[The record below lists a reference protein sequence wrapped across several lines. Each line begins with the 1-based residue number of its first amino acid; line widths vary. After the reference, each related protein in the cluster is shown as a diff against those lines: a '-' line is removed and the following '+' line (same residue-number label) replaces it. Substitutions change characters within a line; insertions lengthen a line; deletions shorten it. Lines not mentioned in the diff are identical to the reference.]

1 MVLFISL
8 CWMLSVESM
17 MVTFADQ
24 ALPLGMAEDSVD
36 DMYFGCENKM
46 KQILDQRF
54 SKELQSRNWDCNPIL
69 TNFNPK
75 FNRLTNDHIK
85 AICIYTSNSVYK
97 EFNKQV
103 RENSKDYGK
112 SFQFHHLHFLLT
124 SALQVIKSSEG
135 CQTTYRRTTVKF
147 IGNVNDRIRLGSFA
161 SSSKKSDQ
169 KTFGNRTCFKINTC
183 YGAYVKDYSIYP
195 DEEEVLIP
203 PYEMFTVQ
211 QVKGKDEVKDLEDC
225 EKVFVLESAGVQS
238 KLNCRLAQ

>member
-1 MVLFISL
+1 
-8 CWMLSVESM
+8 
-17 MVTFADQ
+17 
-24 ALPLGMAEDSVD
+24 MAEDSVD

-46 KQILDQRF
+46 KQILNQRF
-54 SKELQSRNWDCNPIL
+54 SGELQSQNWNCNPISFWKKL
-69 TNFNPK
+69 QLFFK
-75 FNRLTNDHIK
+75 IFDRLTNDHIK
-85 AICIYTSNSVYK
+85 AICIYTGNSVYK
-97 EFNKQV
+97 EFNQQV
-103 RENSKDYGK
+103 RENGTNYGK
-112 SFQFHHLHFLLT
+112 SFQFHRLHFLLT

-135 CQTTYRRTTVKF
+135 CQTTYRRTNVKF

-169 KTFGNRTCFKINTC
+169 KKFGSRTCFKINTC

-195 DEEEVLIP
+195 NEEEVLIP

-211 QVKGKDEVKDLEDC
+211 EVKGKDQVKDLEDC